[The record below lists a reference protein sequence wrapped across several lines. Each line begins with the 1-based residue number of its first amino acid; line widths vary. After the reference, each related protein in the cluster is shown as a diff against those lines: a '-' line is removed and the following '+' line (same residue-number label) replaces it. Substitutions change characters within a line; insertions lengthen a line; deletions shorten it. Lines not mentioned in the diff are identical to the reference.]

1 MDYTTL
7 KHLKERSDIA
17 ELYNTASDMIKNI
30 RSQLN
35 QYEEHINNS
44 LEEAEDLYV
53 VSEANI
59 NAALDGL
66 RTANNTFEI
75 YRHKG

>member
-1 MDYTTL
+1 MDYIRLQEL
-7 KHLKERSDIA
+7 KQRGDLA
-17 ELYNTASDMIKNI
+17 ETYNTAMELIRKIK
-30 RSQLN
+30 SQIAH
-35 QYEEHINNS
+35 YDKHINNS

-66 RTANNTFEI
+66 RSAYNTLEI
-75 YRHKG
+75 YKYKG